1 MSGTSSALLA
11 SAQRSA
17 RANAPSEPPKRTRRA
32 CNTAL
37 SGMSAN
43 ASRSPDSIGCRYDAA
58 VSNPVSPVLSDG
70 KVSADSEGAK
80 STAADSAAEEAA
92 SQAGW
97 VELEVADTLAVSSRA
112 DGKSDNS
119 MDTLPAWLAVELED
133 EKAADSTASESPG
146 MS

>member
-1 MSGTSSALLA
+1 MSGTSSARLA
-11 SAQRSA
+11 SSQRSA
-17 RANAPSEPPKRTRRA
+17 RANAPSEPPKHTRRA

-80 STAADSAAEEAA
+80 STAAEEAA

-133 EKAADSTASESPG
+133 EKAADSTASGSPG